1 MRGQQYSL
9 VQAMIAGLLFSLPAQ
24 AQQEMTWQQRE
35 SEGMVFLAY
44 ELPESSDQ
52 SLVLVC
58 DTHTRRFSLHYLD
71 ERDRVRDGMQAEVE
85 FASEGGRKSLGML
98 AEQQELG
105 DQIILRGETP
115 LDARM
120 IGILNGRELRVTL
133 SDVTQYIPLERAQ
146 AGVAALSAGCRN
158 D

>member
-1 MRGQQYSL
+1 
-9 VQAMIAGLLFSLPAQ
+9 
-24 AQQEMTWQQRE
+24 
-35 SEGMVFLAY
+35 
-44 ELPESSDQ
+44 
-52 SLVLVC
+52 
-58 DTHTRRFSLHYLD
+58 
-71 ERDRVRDGMQAEVE
+71 MQAEVE
-85 FASEGGRKSLGML
+85 FASEGGQKSLGML

-120 IGILNGRELRVTL
+120 IGIFNGRELRVTL